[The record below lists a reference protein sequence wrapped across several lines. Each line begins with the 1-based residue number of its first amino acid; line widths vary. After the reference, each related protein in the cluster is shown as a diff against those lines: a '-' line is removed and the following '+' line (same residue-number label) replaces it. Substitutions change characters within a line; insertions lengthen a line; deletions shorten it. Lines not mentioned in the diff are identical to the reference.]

1 MSINDII
8 PELQIK
14 TDEETFPGI
23 PTTEE
28 LLLAMLSD
36 ISGVDLVRT
45 LQDDFQDELL
55 KYKKRDTP
63 DEVDPLKIPQDLYL
77 VAINHEIWKVARNR
91 NWLIAKQHDILY
103 IYNGVFWQRINDEH
117 IGMFFSVAAAKIGF
131 YSPAKARTASFTK
144 QGILQIHTGAQMMRT
159 DQRDDIVR
167 INLMNGTLKINQQG
181 HQLKDHDP
189 DDYITYV
196 LPFEYD
202 LQKGAPIFQRYL
214 HRVLPDESSRMV
226 LQEFMGYVFV
236 KHLKLE
242 KALILLGEGQNGKSV
257 MFEIVMEL
265 FGKVNVST
273 KSLGD
278 LTDRD
283 SGNDNRAKLGDKLLN
298 YGSEI
303 RGKDIDADMFK
314 RLVSGEPVAAR
325 EKYKTGF
332 DLENKCKFMFN
343 ANKLPEG
350 AEQSD
355 AYYRRFTIVPFTVK
369 ITEEEKDPELHSK
382 IIDMELPGVLNW
394 VIEGLDRLLQQKG
407 FTQCVA
413 AEQALEQYQKESNTV
428 VGYVEEYSMVPN
440 VESFRLTNDLYKE
453 YRFFCQDS
461 GYRPM
466 AKNSFSSE
474 LVKLNFQK
482 HRTASGRGFY
492 ASKTEYRD
500 THDTNDIVRNII

>member
-14 TDEETFPGI
+14 SDEETFPGI

-28 LLLAMLSD
+28 LLLEMLSN
-36 ISGVDLVRT
+36 IGRVDLAQT

-55 KYKKRDTP
+55 KYRKRDTP

-103 IYNGVFWQRINDEH
+103 IYNGVFWQRVSDEH

-131 YSPAKARTASFTK
+131 YSPAKARTANFTK
-144 QGILQIHTGAQMMRT
+144 QGIAQIHTGAQMMRT
-159 DQRDDIVR
+159 DQRDDVVR
-167 INLMNGTLKINQQG
+167 INLLNGTLEINQQG
-181 HQLKDHDP
+181 YQLKDHTS

-202 LQKGAPIFQRYL
+202 EQKSAPVFQRYL
-214 HRVLPDESSRMV
+214 DKVLPDESSQMV

-265 FGKVNVST
+265 LGRVNVST

-350 AEQSD
+350 AEQTD
-355 AYYRRFTIVPFTVK
+355 AYYRRFIIVPFTVK

-382 IIDMELPGVLNW
+382 IINSELPGVLNW
-394 VIEGLDRLLQQKG
+394 VIEGLNRLLYQKG
-407 FTQCVA
+407 FTRCTA
-413 AEQALEQYQKESNTV
+413 AEQALEVYQKESNTV
-428 VGYVEEYSMVPN
+428 VGYIEEYGLLPN
-440 VESFRLTNDLYKE
+440 VESFSLTNDLYKE
-453 YRFFCQDS
+453 YRSFCQDS
-461 GYRPM
+461 GYKPV
-466 AKNSFSSE
+466 AKNSFSAE
-474 LVKLNFQK
+474 LVKLHFSK
-482 HRTASGRGFY
+482 HRTATKRGFH
-492 ASKTEYRD
+492 ASRTEYN
-500 THDTNDIVRNII
+500 DTNDTVVTE